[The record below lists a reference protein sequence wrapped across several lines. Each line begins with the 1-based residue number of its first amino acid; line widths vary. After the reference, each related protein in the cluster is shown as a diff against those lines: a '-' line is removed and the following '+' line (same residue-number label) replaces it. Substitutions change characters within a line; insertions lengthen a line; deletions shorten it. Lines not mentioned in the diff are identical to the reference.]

1 MAKSTRTP
9 LMAGNWKMN
18 LNHQEALVLVQKLA
32 VTPGPG
38 APHRLYHRLDYTVKW
53 RPGTPPLAHRGS
65 FAGAPRLAR

>member
-1 MAKSTRTP
+1 VHWIVIAWSVMPFPPDDRESQPAK
-9 LMAGNWKMN
+9 A
-18 LNHQEALVLVQKLA
+18 VQKLA